1 MKLKY
6 LIPTFMAVVAAVFVS
21 CSDDND
27 PTYLDE
33 IRVSQSYVAIPQD
46 GGNVTIDVTAV
57 AEWSINSE
65 SIPEWLTV
73 SPASGN
79 AGNATITFSAD
90 KADAN
95 RSVELLLN
103 CSGKVQRINVVQQAE
118 ETDPVIYTVA
128 EAVAMIK
135 NKQQPEAA
143 VYVKGIVCKILEI
156 SVQYGNA
163 TYFLSDDGKYSADGV
178 WLEVYRGKW
187 LNGASFT
194 KGDEFSVGDEMLVKG
209 VLIDYQ
215 GTPETS
221 QGTCEVIS
229 VKKSLIG
236 IDGVELL
243 NAEEGEGVTEF
254 PLEGGAIKVKVNSKG
269 NGFHVVIPEAA
280 KKWLHIADFGPDYVT
295 LEADA
300 NTGGDRNVTV
310 GFTTEADGTTYSC
323 EQSFS
328 QKGAIVAATVAEFL
342 DAEVGTTQYRLN
354 GIITRLYYYKE
365 NVAGFYIADY
375 SGETLVY
382 KASGFTGTEA
392 KPGDVVTVVGQ
403 RGDYRG
409 AAQLVSGMLE
419 NVDYAVTEVTIAEF
433 MTKEDNKNVYYKVTG
448 TLDEIANATYGN
460 VWLKDGDQRLYVYG
474 CYPGWGASGDA
485 RKNCLADK
493 NIEVGDKLTVIGVK
507 ATFNDAPQVSNGI
520 YFSHEKANEE

>member
-1 MKLKY
+1 MKLRY
-6 LIPTFMAVVAAVFVS
+6 LIPAFMAVVAAMFVS
-21 CSDDND
+21 CSDDNN

-57 AEWSINSE
+57 AEWAINSE
-65 SIPEWLTV
+65 TIPEWLTV

-90 KADAN
+90 KADET

-103 CSGKVQRINVVQQAE
+103 CSGKAQRISVVQQAE
-118 ETDPVIYTVA
+118 ETEPVIYTVA

-143 VYVKGIVCKILEI
+143 VYVKGIVCRIQEI

-178 WLEVYRGKW
+178 WLQVYRGKW
-187 LNGASFT
+187 LNGANFT
-194 KGDEFSVGDEMLVKG
+194 KGDEFGVGDEMLVKG

-229 VKKSLIG
+229 ITKSLIG

-243 NAEEGEGVTEF
+243 NVEDGEGVTEF
-254 PLEGGAIKVKVNSKG
+254 PLEGGAIKVKVSSKG

-310 GFTTEADGTTYSC
+310 GFTTEASGTTYSC
-323 EQSFS
+323 EQSFT
-328 QKGAIVAATVAEFL
+328 QKGAIIAATVADFL
-342 DAEVGTTQYRLN
+342 AAAENDTQYRLT
-354 GIITRLYYYKE
+354 GVITSLYASDKQ
-365 NVAGFYIADY
+365 GKSFTIADY
-375 SGETLVY
+375 TGSVLIYRAEGFIESGAKVVHRVWCESWRCRDRRRCAYFVQGNTPDGYDNLR
-382 KASGFTGTEA
+382 GT
-392 KPGDVVTVVGQ
+392 
-403 RGDYRG
+403 
-409 AAQLVSGMLE
+409 QLCR
-419 NVDYAVTEVTIAEF
+419 Y
-433 MTKEDNKNVYYKVTG
+433 
-448 TLDEIANATYGN
+448 
-460 VWLKDGDQRLYVYG
+460 
-474 CYPGWGASGDA
+474 
-485 RKNCLADK
+485 
-493 NIEVGDKLTVIGVK
+493 
-507 ATFNDAPQVSNGI
+507 
-520 YFSHEKANEE
+520 

>member
-1 MKLKY
+1 MKLRY
-6 LIPTFMAVVAAVFVS
+6 LIPTFMAVVAAMFVS

-33 IRVSQSYVAIPQD
+33 VRVSSSYVAIPQD

-57 AEWSINSE
+57 AEWAINSE

-90 KADAN
+90 KADAT

-103 CSGKVQRINVVQQAE
+103 CSGKAQRISVVQQAE

-143 VYVKGIVCKILEI
+143 VYVKGIVCRIQEI

-178 WLEVYRGKW
+178 WLQVYRGKW
-187 LNGASFT
+187 LNGANFT
-194 KGDEFSVGDEMLVKG
+194 KGDEFGVGDEMLVKG

-229 VKKSLIG
+229 ITKSLIG

-243 NAEEGEGVTEF
+243 NVEDGEGVTEF
-254 PLEGGAIKVKVNSKG
+254 PLEGGAIKVKVSSKG

-310 GFTTEADGTTYSC
+310 GFTTEASGTTYSC

-328 QKGAIVAATVAEFL
+328 QKGAIIAATVAEFL
-342 DAEVGTTQYRLN
+342 AAAEDNTQYRLT
-354 GIITRLYYYKE
+354 GVITSLYASDKQ
-365 NVAGFYIADY
+365 GKSFTIADY
-375 SGETLVY
+375 TGSVLIYRAE
-382 KASGFTGTEA
+382 GFLEA
-392 KPGDVVTVVGQ
+392 GAKVGDVVTVVGK
-403 RGDYRG
+403 RTSYRESPQMG
-409 AAQLVSGMLE
+409 SCIFEELNHS
-419 NVDYAVTEVTIAEF
+419 VTEISIADF
-433 MTKEDNKNVYYKVTG
+433 LTKEDSKEVYYKVTG
-448 TLDEIANATYGN
+448 TLDEIANSTYGN
-460 VWLKDGDQRLYVYG
+460 VYLTDGENRLYVYG
-474 CYPGWGASGDA
+474 CYPGWGATGDF

-493 NIEVGDKLTVIGVK
+493 GIEVGDKLTVIGVK
-507 ATFNDAPQVSNGI
+507 ATFNGAPQVSNGI
-520 YFSHEKANEE
+520 YFSHEKPE

>member
-1 MKLKY
+1 
-6 LIPTFMAVVAAVFVS
+6 MAVVAAMFVS
-21 CSDDND
+21 CSDDNN

-57 AEWSINSE
+57 AEWAINSE
-65 SIPEWLTV
+65 TIPEWLTV

-90 KADAN
+90 KADET

-103 CSGKVQRINVVQQAE
+103 CSGKAQRISVVQQAE
-118 ETDPVIYTVA
+118 ETEPVIYTVA

-143 VYVKGIVCKILEI
+143 VYVKGIVCRIQEI

-178 WLEVYRGKW
+178 WLQVYRGKW
-187 LNGASFT
+187 LNGANFT
-194 KGDEFSVGDEMLVKG
+194 KGDEFGVGDEMLVKG

-229 VKKSLIG
+229 ITKSLIG

-243 NAEEGEGVTEF
+243 NVEDGEGVTEF
-254 PLEGGAIKVKVNSKG
+254 PLEGGAIKVKVSSKG

-310 GFTTEADGTTYSC
+310 GFTTEASGTTYSC
-323 EQSFS
+323 EQSFT
-328 QKGAIVAATVAEFL
+328 QKGAIIAATVADFL
-342 DAEVGTTQYRLN
+342 AAAENDTQYRLT
-354 GIITRLYYYKE
+354 GVITSLYASDKQ
-365 NVAGFYIADY
+365 GKSFTIADY
-375 SGETLVY
+375 TGEVLIY
-382 KASGFTGTEA
+382 RAEGFIEA
-392 KPGDVVTVVGQ
+392 GAKVGDVVTVVGK
-403 RGDYRG
+403 RTSYRETPQMG
-409 AAQLVSGMLE
+409 TTTFEELK
-419 NVDYAVTEVTIAEF
+419 YAVTEISIADF
-433 MTKEDNKNVYYKVTG
+433 LTKPDDKNVYYKVTG
-448 TLDEIANATYGN
+448 TLDEIANPTYGN
-460 VWLKDGDQRLYVYG
+460 VYLKDGDERLYVYG
-474 CYPGWGASGDA
+474 CYPGWGATGDF

-493 NIEVGDKLTVIGVK
+493 GIEVGDKLTVIGVK
-507 ATFNDAPQVSNGI
+507 STYNGTAQVSNGI
-520 YFSHEKANEE
+520 YFSHVKANEE